1 MGLDQYAYA
10 VRPNRENTDFEF
22 VRETIERVGENDTIT
37 TESYVL
43 IQQWRK
49 HPDLQG
55 WMEDLFDEKAD
66 AQGYEGHSGAFGI
79 ERVFNCQPI
88 RLTWQDIND
97 LESAVLSEAL
107 PNTKG
112 FFFGESHPGDKEL
125 DLAFIKEARKAMGGD
140 YEVYYDSWW

>member
-10 VRPNRENTDFEF
+10 VRPNKANTDFSYVE
-22 VRETIERVGENDTIT
+22 ETIERVGENDTIT

-49 HPDLQG
+49 HPNLQG
-55 WMEDLFDEKAD
+55 WMEDLFQRKAD
-66 AQGYEGHSGAFGI
+66 AQGYEGRSGGFGE

-88 RLTWQDIND
+88 RLTWDDLKD
-97 LESAVLSEAL
+97 LESAVLGDEL
-107 PNTKG
+107 PVTGG
-112 FFFGESHPGDKEL
+112 FFFGESLPEDRED
-125 DLAFIKEARKAMGGD
+125 DLAFIKEARRAMSGD